1 MSQELPEGTV
11 TVLFTDVVGST
22 DLTTSRGAEAAQE
35 IMRAPRDLT
44 RQKVEEHSGHE
55 VKGLGDGFMVA
66 FASARKAVAC
76 GVGIQRALEEHNRS
90 QPLDEQV
97 RVHIGL
103 NTGVV
108 RVRKAIRVLEGA
120 CMGCNF
126 GIGVTMLTSYWTR
139 SNLWALSN

>member
-1 MSQELPEGTV
+1 MTQQLPEGTV

-22 DLTTSRGAEAAQE
+22 DLTTCQGDEAAQE
-35 IMRAPRDLT
+35 IMRTQRDLT

-66 FASARKAVAC
+66 FASARRAVAC
-76 GVGIQRALEEHNRS
+76 SVGIQRALEEHNHS

-97 RVHIGL
+97 QVHIGL

-108 RVRKAIRVLEGA
+108 RVRKAIRDLEGV
-120 CMGCNF
+120 CMGFNF

-139 SNLWALSN
+139 SILWAR